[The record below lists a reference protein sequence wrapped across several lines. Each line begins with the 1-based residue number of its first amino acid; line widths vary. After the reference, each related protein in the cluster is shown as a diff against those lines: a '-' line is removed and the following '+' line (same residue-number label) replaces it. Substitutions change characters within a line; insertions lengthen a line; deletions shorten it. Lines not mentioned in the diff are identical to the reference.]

1 LRAQPVART
10 LQNFGGR
17 LVAIDEFERPML
29 SDEVET
35 AQTIALMD
43 AIAAEDAPHRFV
55 ITAVDRALE
64 TAGLTLDSSPFEKA
78 CAIYWFLKRT
88 IRMVPTPGTNPLVD
102 QTLIPPASLLAM
114 EPPEGDCPQF
124 SMLGTAML
132 SVCCVPSFFKTIAA
146 DPDEPNT
153 YSHVYLVVDV
163 GRQQLLPFDASH
175 GPEPGAEYNRRFKE
189 KIWPAIARDRCKEN
203 AMLRNQPIPQF
214 RNHVLRRSMAMG
226 DLKPFSHLYMTL
238 NGLGD
243 DGDDGGLDLYSEAG
257 VNPNYTVT
265 MQQSSGS
272 GALVPPGDTG
282 GLMIGPNLTP
292 TQLATLQAPGSTAIL
307 SPSVATG
314 SSGLSLAASLAA
326 DATQLAAPVV
336 RAATAQAPYYTTN
349 PATGATQLYNPSTG
363 QFVGTSISAMLASI
377 SPTTLM
383 IGGGLLLVL
392 LMSGKR

>member
-1 LRAQPVART
+1 M
-10 LQNFGGR
+10 
-17 LVAIDEFERPML
+17 AIDEFERPML

-55 ITAVDRALE
+55 IAAVARALE
-64 TAGLTLDSSPFEKA
+64 DAGLTLDSPPFEQT

-124 SMLGTAML
+124 SMLGAAML
-132 SVCCVPSFFKTIAA
+132 SVCCIPSWFKTIAA
-146 DPDEPNT
+146 DPAEPNT
-153 YSHVYLVVDV
+153 FSHVYLVVDV
-163 GRQQLLPFDASH
+163 GRPGRLLPFDASH
-175 GPEPGAEYNRRFKE
+175 GPEPGAEYSRRFKE
-189 KIWPAIARDRCKEN
+189 KIWPAITHDRCKEN
-203 AMLRNQPIPQF
+203 AMQRSQPIPHF

-243 DGDDGGLDLYSEAG
+243 DGSDGSSLPVFDTQPSSDTSGLYYSTNPPLPIYTTYDTSG
-257 VNPNYTVT
+257 NPN
-265 MQQSSGS
+265 
-272 GALVPPGDTG
+272 
-282 GLMIGPNLTP
+282 LMTGPNP
-292 TQLATLQAPGSTAIL
+292 SPPAGSLA
-307 SPSVATG
+307 PSVSSG
-314 SSGLSLAASLAA
+314 SSGLALAASLAA
-326 DATQLAAPVV
+326 DATTLAMPVV
-336 RAATAQAPYYTTN
+336 KAATAQAPYYTTN
-349 PATGATQLYNPSTG
+349 PATGQTQLYNPATG
-363 QFVGTSISAMLASI
+363 QFVSSSLTSMLMSL

-392 LMSGKR
+392 LLSGKK